1 MARPLAIEDEGH
13 LLRMNKPLRLIFYAP
28 DRLPD
33 AVQMA
38 GCIIGVNDSRDGA
51 PRQRLAMSNGASW
64 DYVARVDELPQPSHG
79 PAVAQQF
86 DLVPLVQA
94 AVADMLPSFQAPLR
108 VIHPPAIAHMPAD
121 SATEIKLAQR
131 HIATAVLEVSE
142 HVNRLMLE
150 NADLRARIE
159 HIERVALARVEA
171 A

>member
-1 MARPLAIEDEGH
+1 MARPIEDNGH
-13 LLRMNKPLRLIFYAP
+13 FLRFAKPLRLVYYAT

-33 AVQMA
+33 AIQMA
-38 GCIIGVNDSRDGA
+38 GCLIGVNDSRDGA

-64 DYVARVDELPQPSHG
+64 DYFARVDELPQPSHG
-79 PAVAQQF
+79 LAAAQQF

-94 AVADMLPSFQAPLR
+94 AVADMLPSLQAPLR
-108 VIHPPAIAHMPAD
+108 VIHPPAIAHMPTD
-121 SATEIKLAQR
+121 SATEIKLAQK
-131 HIATAVLEVSE
+131 HIANAVLEVSE

-150 NADLRARIE
+150 NADLKARIE